1 MAEKDYYSI
10 LGVPKSASDKEIK
23 QAYRKLARKM
33 HPDVNPADKKAEGEF
48 KKVNEAY
55 EVLSDPEKRRKYDQ
69 FGENW
74 QHADQFAHAGT
85 AGNRTGGAWTET
97 NGVDFGGVGDFE
109 NIIDS
114 LFGRRRSASKRPRR
128 GADLEHLVEVSLEEA
143 YKGATRLLNL
153 QVEDTCQACNGA
165 GSVNG
170 RCSACLGAGAVV
182 TSKRIEV
189 KIPAG
194 VTEGSRVKITGAGN
208 AGANGGSKGDLYLII
223 SIRPNEK
230 FQRKGNDLH
239 TEVQVPFLTAILGGE
254 AEVPTVTGKVALKI
268 PAETQN
274 GRVFRLG
281 GMGMP
286 HINSAGK
293 GDLYAKVSVMLPTKL
308 NERQKKL
315 LEELKAITS

>member
-1 MAEKDYYSI
+1 
-10 LGVPKSASDKEIK
+10 VPKSASEKEMK

-33 HPDVNPADKKAEGEF
+33 HPDVNPADKKAEEDF

-69 FGENW
+69 FGDKW
-74 QHADQFAHAGT
+74 QYADQFAHAGT
-85 AGNRTGGAWTET
+85 AGNGTGGAWTET

-114 LFGRRRSASKRPRR
+114 LFGRRRSTSKRPRR

-143 YKGATRLLNL
+143 YKGATRLMNL
-153 QVEDTCQACNGA
+153 KVEDTCQTCNGT

-170 RCSACLGAGAVV
+170 RCSTCLGTGALV

-223 SIRPNEK
+223 SVRPNEK
-230 FQRKGNDLH
+230 FQRKGDDLH

-254 AEVPTVTGKVALKI
+254 VEVPTVTGKVALKI
-268 PAETQN
+268 PSETQN
-274 GRVFRLG
+274 GRVFRLA

-286 HINSAGK
+286 HMNSAGK
-293 GDLYAKVSVMLPTKL
+293 GDLYARVSVVLPTKL
-308 NERQKKL
+308 NERQKEL
-315 LEELKAITS
+315 LEELKAVT